1 MKTNLIES
9 GKRWLIN
16 SFRSPKKSIKVLIT
30 VSLLC
35 IPIIILGVIV
45 YKQRDILLT
54 YNWQFHPLPFGL
66 AFIFFCVSIFM
77 SSLVWGYIVNNVS
90 QRISYQKHIYYYI
103 LSNLAKRMPGTI
115 WYVASRAQMYS
126 EEGVSIT
133 KTSLASGLE
142 MAFIALAGVVIAL
155 LFSTEIIVRY
165 HLNPIIFII
174 LLIVGIILLQPKFIK
189 WYLKLFKIDGI
200 RIDYKLLGI
209 SLISYAIIWILGG
222 LLLYEIGN
230 IVYPIPSSQLGY
242 VIGSWTIVG
251 VISILFIFSPTNF
264 GITELGLSL
273 LLTKIVP
280 LSIAVVISVT
290 SRILIIIFEISLALI
305 FLGVKRL
312 RKGN

>member
-1 MKTNLIES
+1 
-9 GKRWLIN
+9 
-16 SFRSPKKSIKVLIT
+16 
-30 VSLLC
+30 
-35 IPIIILGVIV
+35 
-45 YKQRDILLT
+45 
-54 YNWQFHPLPFGL
+54 
-66 AFIFFCVSIFM
+66 
-77 SSLVWGYIVNNVS
+77 
-90 QRISYQKHIYYYI
+90 
-103 LSNLAKRMPGTI
+103 
-115 WYVASRAQMYS
+115 MYS

-174 LLIVGIILLQPKFIK
+174 LLIVGIILLQPKFIN

-200 RIDYKLLGI
+200 HIDYKLLGI
-209 SLISYAIIWILGG
+209 SFFSYAIIWILGG

-230 IVYPIPSSQLGY
+230 IVYPIPSYQLGY

-305 FLGVKRL
+305 FLGIKRL